1 MEVLHPQLAQDVRDL
16 LVSRAVEGGVHH
28 GEGVRHLGHT
38 GLVVDLGQ
46 DVLQECFIGLLPQ
59 EGDQALV
66 QGLLVVHGTHA
77 VKHVQLL
84 HLLGDGGS
92 VLGGKLGP
100 VGPIHLVAV
109 VLRRV
114 VAGGDVE
121 PGDAAV
127 LPHGKGELRG
137 GPHGLEQPHGD
148 AVGRHHPGGRLGEF
162 LGVDPAVVADGHPLG
177 GGLRPLRQDHLG
189 KGLGGVADHM
199 DVHPPQAHA
208 HHPTEAG
215 GAEL

>member
-1 MEVLHPQLAQDVRDL
+1 M
-16 LVSRAVEGGVHH
+16 
-28 GEGVRHLGHT
+28 
-38 GLVVDLGQ
+38 
-46 DVLQECFIGLLPQ
+46 
-59 EGDQALV
+59 
-66 QGLLVVHGTHA
+66 
-77 VKHVQLL
+77 
-84 HLLGDGGS
+84 
-92 VLGGKLGP
+92 
-100 VGPIHLVAV
+100 
-109 VLRRV
+109 
-114 VAGGDVE
+114 AGGDVE

-127 LPHGKGELRG
+127 LTRQRRAPGWAAW
-137 GPHGLEQPHGD
+137 LEQPHGD
-148 AVGRHHPGGRLGEF
+148 AVGAIPGGRLGEF

>member
-1 MEVLHPQLAQDVRDL
+1 M
-16 LVSRAVEGGVHH
+16 
-28 GEGVRHLGHT
+28 EGVYTMVKVSATWATQALSLTWARTSLP
-38 GLVVDLGQ
+38 
-46 DVLQECFIGLLPQ
+46 ECFIGLLPQ

-84 HLLGDGGS
+84 HLLGDGGG
-92 VLGGKLGP
+92 VLGGLGP
-100 VGPIHLVAV
+100 VGPIHLVAII
-109 VLRRV
+109 LARV
-114 VAGGDVE
+114 VAGGDV
-121 PGDAAV
+121 DARSAAQFPDREGQ
-127 LPHGKGELRG
+127 LWRG
-137 GPHGLEQPHGD
+137 TQGIKQAHVD
-148 AVGRHHPGGRLGEF
+148 AVARHHPGGRLGEF
-162 LGVDPAVVADGHPLG
+162 LGSGPGSRSRWPPLG

-199 DVHPPQAHA
+199 NIHPPQAHA